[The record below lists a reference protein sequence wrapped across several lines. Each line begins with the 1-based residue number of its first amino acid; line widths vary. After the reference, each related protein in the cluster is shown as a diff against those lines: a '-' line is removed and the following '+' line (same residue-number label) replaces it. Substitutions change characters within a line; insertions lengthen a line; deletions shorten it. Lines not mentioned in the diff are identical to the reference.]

1 MYRGR
6 LIDSRGAADQRNL
19 SQVTGDKSYLS
30 GRLGNSSAAVQ
41 HLINSFEKRAS
52 RYKCCRMALK
62 WFFCRKRTNDR

>member
-62 WFFCRKRTNDR
+62 WFFLSQMHQ